1 MNKIF
6 KRTLLSSLVVPFAV
20 GVQFASAAPISNW
33 TYDVDSNF
41 SSVVYTSGGT
51 GNQSTTSN
59 LLSWGGTDPDD
70 RSSVGITDVNSS
82 DPGAPVLVTGNPAIN
97 GGVFSHDN
105 NIIAGT
111 HDTLKS
117 FTLTSTLTL
126 EPDPQTTP
134 NLTETLGPLDFNAFF
149 TETPNAGPCAG
160 GTPTPCQD
168 IFTLANPGAFDF
180 EQSFD
185 FDGYT
190 YTVMLELIGLTTL
203 APALCDAADA
213 PANCVGLV
221 TQEDALNT
229 FQTKFSISAAA
240 IVPEPGTLALLGM
253 GLAGLGLTRR
263 RKSAK

>member
-20 GVQFASAAPISNW
+20 GAQFASAAPISNW

-51 GNQSTTSN
+51 GTQSTTSN
-59 LLSWGGTDPDD
+59 LLSWGGGPGD
-70 RSSVGITDVNSS
+70 RSSVGITDVNSG
-82 DPGAPVLVTGNPAIN
+82 DPGAPQLVTNDPAIT

-105 NIIAGT
+105 NTIAGS

-117 FTLTSTLTL
+117 FILTSTLTL

-134 NLTETLGPLDFNAFF
+134 ALTEVLGPLSFNAFF
-149 TETPNAGPCAG
+149 TETPNAGPCVG
-160 GTPTPCQD
+160 GTSTPCQD
-168 IFTLANPGAFDF
+168 IFTLANPGVFDF

-203 APALCDAADA
+203 GSDLCGAANA

-221 TQEDALNT
+221 TQENALNT
-229 FQTKFSISAAA
+229 FETEFSISAAA